1 MTIGASLDDA
11 ARRLREAGLD
21 NARLDARLLLAH
33 ALNLSA
39 SEVIDP
45 AREFGGAPRERFD
58 AMLRRRLA
66 REPLAYIVG
75 HKEFWSLDFDVG
87 PGALIPRPESE
98 TIIEELGRLV
108 PDRNSPLELLDLGT
122 GTACL
127 LLAALTEYPLAR
139 GTGIDASEEALIW
152 ARRNVAKLSLEKR
165 CSLSLADWG
174 RNIEGSYDAI
184 LANPPYIR
192 SGDIA
197 ALAPEVS
204 RYEPVPALDGGPDG
218 LTAYRDIAARIA
230 PLLKPDG
237 VLLAEIGEG
246 QDAQV
251 ASILAAAGIETAK
264 IVEDLARIPR
274 CVVGRPRNR

>member
-1 MTIGASLDDA
+1 VTIGASLDDA

-33 ALNLSA
+33 ALNQSA

-45 AREFGGAPRERFD
+45 AREFGGAQRERFA

-75 HKEFWSLDFDVG
+75 HKEFWSLDFEVG

-98 TIIEELGRLV
+98 TIIEELIRLV
-108 PDRNSPLELLDLGT
+108 PDRNTPLELLDLGT
-122 GTACL
+122 GTGCL
-127 LLAALTEYPLAR
+127 LLAALTEYPRAR

-152 ARRNVAKLSLEKR
+152 ARRNVAKLGLETR

-174 RNIEGSYDAI
+174 RIIEGSYDAI

-218 LTAYRDIAARIA
+218 LAAYREVAARIA

-237 VLLAEIGEG
+237 VLLGEIGEG
-246 QDAQV
+246 QGTQV
-251 ASILAAAGIETAK
+251 ASILAAAGIGTAK